1 MNNLTDNAL
10 KHEAITLEESEALEN
25 FIDSDDWEDE
35 EDMPAHIRR
44 IYEISLRHYHHGKLH

>member
-1 MNNLTDNAL
+1 MLTDNAL
-10 KHEAITLEESEALEN
+10 AANAITLAESVALEA

-44 IYEISLRHYHHGKLH
+44 IYEISLRHYHRGSLH